1 MLEPDV
7 LEYILNSLDVH
18 KQLQESIIRDIVRR
32 IIKNGLSPA
41 DALTETAA
49 YQAEILQRSG
59 VVYDDVVKLVAQ
71 QADALYYDVKTAFDS
86 AEVEV
91 LNYDDEILLSNGMDP
106 ETVKNL
112 SPSMKQTWEAALL
125 KTFTEAENLTKTI
138 AVTSQT
144 AFISACDLAH
154 MQVASGAFSYQQA
167 ISSAAKQASVQG
179 TRVLYPS
186 GAAANLDYAVRRAVL
201 TGVNQTAATIMQ
213 SKATELEHDLMLT
226 TAHYGAR
233 PEHAVWQGRVV
244 SLSGR
249 PGYLTLRDVG
259 YGSVTGIFGANC
271 RHNWYM
277 YFGFSPYTQKDLDD
291 MKNKTVTYN
300 DQEMTVYDASQK
312 QRYFERSIKKT
323 KRELVGLDEALKNM
337 PEGQSS
343 ALKSEF
349 QASSVK
355 LKRQEARVKDF
366 CKQTGLKRDRFREQ
380 VFTADTE
387 NGIRSWTKSASQK
400 AVWGNRN
407 ALTSTAKKRI
417 INVIPNSDSAVINPT
432 KFTGYALNP
441 DKDANKARAFKE
453 ALGYTYETADLLID
467 NIKSNIKK
475 FNAVEKPDNGYG
487 KRYEVLMELTGLN
500 GKKANVKTAWI
511 KDSKTGETRLT
522 SAYVTKKKFKE
533 Q

>member
-1 MLEPDV
+1 MVPVERGDRTGNALRFI
-7 LEYILNSLDVH
+7 YHKHHTSL
-18 KQLQESIIRDIVRR
+18 
-32 IIKNGLSPA
+32 
-41 DALTETAA
+41 
-49 YQAEILQRSG
+49 
-59 VVYDDVVKLVAQ
+59 
-71 QADALYYDVKTAFDS
+71 
-86 AEVEV
+86 

-300 DQEMTVYDASQK
+300 GQEMTVYDAIQK
-312 QRYFERSIKKT
+312 QRYMERGIKKT

-337 PEGQSS
+337 PEGQSP

-349 QASSVK
+349 QASAVK

-400 AVWGNRN
+400 AVWANRAASERADYLKN
-407 ALTSTAKKRI
+407 VKPGLPKVVKSGDVLLQNKLDYDIIYNNSKKWGIVPSKATLTDVRIIAGYGSSVNIHAAKKLSEQFGGEDWKWEKKTG
-417 INVIPNSDSAVINPT
+417 VCNSQYG
-432 KFTGYALNP
+432 K
-441 DKDANKARAFKE
+441 
-453 ALGYTYETADLLID
+453 YEIHWYEYNGKQY
-467 NIKSNIKK
+467 NIKLKGYK
-475 FNAVEKPDNGYG
+475 EK
-487 KRYEVLMELTGLN
+487 
-500 GKKANVKTAWI
+500 
-511 KDSKTGETRLT
+511 
-522 SAYVTKKKFKE
+522 
-533 Q
+533 

>member
-277 YFGFSPYTQKDLDD
+277 YFGFSPYTQKDLDN

-300 DQEMTVYDASQK
+300 GQEMTVYDASQK
-312 QRYFERSIKKT
+312 QRYLERSIKKT

-337 PEGQSS
+337 PDGQSS

-400 AVWGNRN
+400 AVWGNRRVSERADYLKN
-407 ALTSTAKKRI
+407 VKPGLPKVVKSGDVLLQNKLDYDIIYNNSKKRGIVPSKATLTDVRIIAGYGSSVNIHAAKKLSEQFGGEDWKWEKKTG
-417 INVIPNSDSAVINPT
+417 VCNSQY
-432 KFTGYALNP
+432 G
-441 DKDANKARAFKE
+441 R
-453 ALGYTYETADLLID
+453 YEIHWYEYNGRQY
-467 NIKSNIKK
+467 NIKLKGYK
-475 FNAVEKPDNGYG
+475 EK
-487 KRYEVLMELTGLN
+487 
-500 GKKANVKTAWI
+500 
-511 KDSKTGETRLT
+511 
-522 SAYVTKKKFKE
+522 
-533 Q
+533 